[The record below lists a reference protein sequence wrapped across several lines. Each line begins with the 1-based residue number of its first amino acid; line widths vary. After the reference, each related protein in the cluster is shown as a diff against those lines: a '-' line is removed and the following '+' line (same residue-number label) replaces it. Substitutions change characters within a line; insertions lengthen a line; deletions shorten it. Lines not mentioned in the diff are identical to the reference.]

1 MKSQVVI
8 FFCILSSFI
17 LAQPE
22 SEKIEMGGADHI
34 SLIIHEDLINEF
46 FSNMGRI
53 KGDLGAGFDWL
64 LKNPRISISE
74 EKAIFKA
81 EIQVKSSLLSVTKD
95 VIGKVDISYD
105 KENNLIIISVIDA
118 DVIVEIGGYDL
129 GKIDIGKHFKKSLR
143 LNGPQAVSDFV
154 EFELPSGDKR
164 RIDVKVVSYTLNLID
179 GAIKVSTSL
188 GFESVIVPK

>member
-1 MKSQVVI
+1 MKSPLVVVI
-8 FFCILSSFI
+8 YILLSFV

-46 FSNMGRI
+46 FANMGKI
-53 KGDLGAGFDWL
+53 KGELGAGFDWS
-64 LKNPRISISE
+64 LKNPRIRISQ

-81 EIQVKSSLLSVTKD
+81 EIQVKSSLLSVTRD
-95 VIGKVDISYD
+95 VIGKVDISYS
-105 KENNLIIISVIDA
+105 KEDNLIIISVVEA

-129 GKIDIGKHFKKSLR
+129 GKVDIGKHFKKSLR

-154 EFELPSGDKR
+154 EFELPSGGKR
-164 RIDVKVVSYTLNLID
+164 RIDIEVVSYSLNLID

-188 GFESVIVPK
+188 GFESVIIH

>member
-1 MKSQVVI
+1 MKSPFVVVI
-8 FFCILSSFI
+8 YILLSFV

-46 FSNMGRI
+46 FANMGKI
-53 KGDLGAGFDWL
+53 KGELGAGFDWS
-64 LKNPRISISE
+64 LKNSRISISQD
-74 EKAIFKA
+74 KAIFKA
-81 EIQVKSSLLSVTKD
+81 EIQVKSSLLSVTRD
-95 VIGKVDISYD
+95 VIGKVDVSYN
-105 KENNLIIISVIDA
+105 KEDNLIIISVVEA

-129 GKIDIGKHFKKSLR
+129 GKVDIGKHFKKSLR

-154 EFELPSGDKR
+154 EFELPSGGNR
-164 RIDVKVVSYTLNLID
+164 RIDIEVVSYSLNLID

-188 GFESVIVPK
+188 GFESVIIP